1 MYSAATLTGRDV
13 DLAFW
18 VITGISAVLFVV
30 IIFFMLFFV
39 YRYHHKRNPVASDV
53 EGNTTLE
60 LSFLGI
66 SVVIVLAM
74 FFLGWDGYRIIRGQA
89 PADSIEVKATGQ
101 MWLWTFEY
109 AGGRQSNTLILPY
122 KKPVKLRIFSNDVL
136 HSFYVPAFRVKQ
148 DAVPGAEKDL
158 WFTPDETGTFELFCA
173 EYCGTGHSAM
183 ITKAIVVG
191 EPDFNAWLAGKK
203 EIGVAPVAAKGKEAA
218 KGEKSAVDR
227 GRELYETKGG
237 CKTCHSIDGSKL
249 IGPSFKGLFGKK
261 EKVMTGGKE
270 REVTVD
276 EAYII
281 KSEHEPNADVVVGFQ
296 PVMPP
301 SPLNDEEIK
310 AVIEFMKT
318 LK

>member
-1 MYSAATLTGRDV
+1 MFSAATMTGRDV

-18 VITGISAVLFVV
+18 VITGISAVLFIV
-30 IIFFMLFFV
+30 IVFFMLFFA
-39 YRYHHKRNPVASDV
+39 YRYHHKKNPVASDV

-74 FFLGWDGYRIIRGQA
+74 FFLGWDGYRIIRGQV

-122 KKPVKLRIFSNDVL
+122 KKPVKLRLFSNDVI

-158 WFTPDETGTFELFCA
+158 WFTPDETGTFELFCT
-173 EYCGTGHSAM
+173 EYCGMGHSAM

-191 EPDFNAWLAGKK
+191 ESDYSAWLAGKK
-203 EIGVAPVAAKGKEAA
+203 EINAEGVETAAP
-218 KGEKSAVDR
+218 KSAR
-227 GRELYETKGG
+227 TAAEKGAELYKSKG
-237 CKTCHSIDGSKL
+237 CSACHSLDGSKL
-249 IGPSFKGLFGKK
+249 IGPSWKGIFGKK
-261 EKVMTGGKE
+261 ERVVTNGKE

-301 SPLNDEEIK
+301 SPMNDEEIK

>member
-1 MYSAATLTGRDV
+1 MFSAATLTGRDV

-18 VITGISAVLFVV
+18 VITGICAFLFAV

-39 YRYHHKRNPVASDV
+39 YRYHHRRNPVASDV

-66 SVVIVLAM
+66 SVAIVLAM
-74 FFLGWDGYRIIRGQA
+74 FLLGWDGYRTIRGQA
-89 PADSIEVKATGQ
+89 PVGAIEVKATGQ

-122 KKPVKLRIFSNDVL
+122 KKPVKLRIFSNDVI

-183 ITKAIVVG
+183 ITKAMVVG
-191 EPDFNAWLAGKK
+191 ESDFNAWLAGKK
-203 EIGVAPVAAKGKEAA
+203 EIGVVPAAAKGAAVSGAAKGKELYRS
-218 KGEKSAVDR
+218 KGCSA
-227 GRELYETKGG
+227 
-237 CKTCHSIDGSKL
+237 CHSIDGSKL

-261 EKVMTGGKE
+261 ERVVTNGKE
-270 REVTVD
+270 REVMVD

-281 KSEHEPNADVVVGFQ
+281 KSEHEPTADVVVGFQ
-296 PVMPP
+296 PVMPQ
-301 SPLNDEEIK
+301 SNMNDEEIR

>member
-1 MYSAATLTGRDV
+1 MFSAATMTGRDV

-18 VITGISAVLFVV
+18 VITGICAFLFAV

-39 YRYHHKRNPVASDV
+39 FRYNRGRNPVASDI

-66 SVVIVLAM
+66 SVAIVLAM
-74 FFLGWDGYRIIRGQA
+74 FLLGWDGYRIIKGQA
-89 PADSIEVKATGQ
+89 PAGSLEVKATGQ
-101 MWLWTFEY
+101 MWLWIFEY

-122 KKPVKLRIFSNDVL
+122 GKPVKLRIFSNDVI

-158 WFTPDETGTFELFCA
+158 WFTPDETGTFDLFCA

-191 EPDFNAWLAGKK
+191 ESDFNEWLAGKK
-203 EIGVAPVAAKGKEAA
+203 EIAPEGVAPAAAKEAQSA
-218 KGEKSAVDR
+218 AEK
-227 GRELYETKGG
+227 GRELYRSKG
-237 CKTCHSIDGSKL
+237 CSACHSIDGSKL

-261 EKVMTGGKE
+261 ERVVTAGSE

-276 EAYII
+276 EAYIM
-281 KSEHEPNADVVVGFQ
+281 KSEHDPNADVVAGFQ
-296 PVMPP
+296 PLMPQ
-301 SPLNDEEIK
+301 SNMNDEEIR

>member
-1 MYSAATLTGRDV
+1 MFSAATLTGREV

-18 VITGISAVLFVV
+18 VITGIAAVLFVV

-39 YRYHHKRNPVASDV
+39 YRYHNKRNPVSSDV

-66 SVVIVLAM
+66 SVAIVLAM
-74 FFLGWDGYRIIRGQA
+74 FILGWDGYRIIRGQA
-89 PADSIEVKATGQ
+89 PAGAIEVKATGQ
-101 MWLWTFEY
+101 MWLWSFEY

-122 KKPVKLRIFSNDVL
+122 KKPVKLRIFSNDVI

-148 DAVPGAEKDL
+148 DAVPGSEKNL

-191 EPDFNAWLAGKK
+191 ESDFSAWLAGKK
-203 EIGVAPVAAKGKEAA
+203 EIGVVPVAAGEAAAKEKGAVSGAAKGKELYQS
-218 KGEKSAVDR
+218 KGCSA
-227 GRELYETKGG
+227 
-237 CKTCHSIDGSKL
+237 CHSIDGSKL
-249 IGPSFKGLFGKK
+249 IGPSWKGLFGKK

-270 REVTVD
+270 SEITID

-281 KSEHEPNADVVVGFQ
+281 KSEHEPTADVVVGFQ
-296 PVMPP
+296 PLMPP
-301 SPLNDEEIK
+301 SPMNDEEIK

>member
-1 MYSAATLTGRDV
+1 MYSAATMTGRDV

-18 VITGISAVLFVV
+18 VITGICAVLFAV

-39 YRYHHKRNPVASDV
+39 YRYHHKRSPVASDI

-66 SVVIVLAM
+66 SVAIVLAM
-74 FFLGWDGYRIIRGQA
+74 FLLGWDGYRTIRGQA
-89 PADSIEVKATGQ
+89 PAGSIEVKATGQ

-122 KKPVKLRIFSNDVL
+122 KKPVKLRIFSNDVI

-158 WFTPDETGTFELFCA
+158 WFTPDETGIFDLFCA
-173 EYCGTGHSAM
+173 EYCGTGHSTM

-191 EPDFNAWLAGKK
+191 QSDFNAWLAGEK
-203 EIGVAPVAAKGKEAA
+203 EIGAVPVAAKGKGAAVSGAA
-218 KGEKSAVDR
+218 KGK
-227 GRELYETKGG
+227 ELYQSKG
-237 CKTCHSIDGSKL
+237 CSACHSIDGSKL
-249 IGPSFKGLFGKK
+249 IGPSWKGIFGKK
-261 EKVMTGGKE
+261 EKVMTNGKE

-281 KSEHEPNADVVVGFQ
+281 KSEHDPDADVVAGFQ
-296 PVMPP
+296 PLMPP
-301 SPLNDEEIK
+301 SPMNDEEIK
-310 AVIEFMKT
+310 AVVEFMKT

>member
-1 MYSAATLTGRDV
+1 MFSAATVTGREADV
-13 DLAFW
+13 AFW
-18 VITGISAVLFVV
+18 VITGICALLFAL

-39 YRYHHKRNPVASDV
+39 HRYRRSRNPVSSDI
-53 EGNTTLE
+53 EGNATLE

-74 FFLGWDGYRIIRGQA
+74 FLWGWDGYRTIRGEA
-89 PADSIEVKATGQ
+89 PEGSLEVKATGQ

-109 AGGRQSNTLILPY
+109 WQGRRSNTLILPY
-122 KKPVKLRIFSNDVL
+122 GKPVSIRLFSNDVI

-148 DAVPGAEKDL
+148 DAVPGSEKDL

-183 ITKAIVVG
+183 ITKAVVVG
-191 EPDFNAWLAGKK
+191 EADFNAWLAGKK
-203 EIGVAPVAAKGKEAA
+203 EITPEGGAPAAAAA
-218 KGEKSAVDR
+218 KGEKTGVEK
-227 GRELYETKGG
+227 GRELYQSKG
-237 CKTCHSIDGSKL
+237 CSACHSIDGSKL

-261 EKVMTGGKE
+261 ERVVTGGRE
-270 REVTVD
+270 REIIID

-281 KSEHEPNADVVVGFQ
+281 KSEHEPTADVVVGYQ
-296 PVMPP
+296 PLMPP
-301 SPLNDEEIK
+301 SPMDDEEIK